1 MQTKYIEKAIITRN
15 YKFSGTVF
23 DAFEYFYRCWEFDKS
38 VHLVTLY
45 NQLDFEFIRLKY
57 SINFDCLKNIIVAE
71 PYDFEFEN
79 VLYFDTHCINPN
91 LIRAKNIF
99 VIANAEMHS
108 FDNIEVFSEY
118 FGPKNYKHKVYWE
131 IQRKYPHLKGSYV
144 ITQDLNNPDVLK
156 IISKLENPI
165 IKDAKSAFQ
174 HFSSTK
180 FTGDFYKNFNEL
192 LYIKVPHSFDRHPR
206 IFTECLW
213 QNIKTNYI
221 NLTQEI
227 DPSYLR
233 YLDAKNESDLD
244 LRSIYGDIVI
254 EKFLSDK

>member
-38 VHLVTLY
+38 VKLVSLY
-45 NQLDFEFIRLKY
+45 GQLEPEFIRLKY
-57 SINFDCLKNIIVAE
+57 DICKECFENIIIAE
-71 PYDFEFEN
+71 PYNFEYGN
-79 VLYFDTHCINPN
+79 ILYFDTHCINPN
-91 LIRAKNIF
+91 LLKFKKCVI
-99 VIANAEMHS
+99 IANAEIYPY
-108 FDNIEVFSEY
+108 DNIEVFSEY

-131 IQRKYPHLKGSYV
+131 IQRKYPHSKGTYV
-144 ITQDLNNPDVLK
+144 ITQDLNPDVLK
-156 IISKLENPI
+156 IISKLKNPI
-165 IKDAKSAFQ
+165 IKDTKSAFQ
-174 HFSSTK
+174 HFSSTR

-221 NLTQEI
+221 NLTKEL
-227 DPSYLR
+227 DPSYFR
-233 YLDAKNESDLD
+233 YCDAKSENDLD
-244 LRSIYGDIVI
+244 LRSIYGDIAI
-254 EKFLSDK
+254 EKFLG

>member
-1 MQTKYIEKAIITRN
+1 MQTKHLSKAIITRN

-38 VHLVTLY
+38 VHLITLH
-45 NQLDFEFIRLKY
+45 NQLNPEFIRLKY
-57 SINFDCLKNIIVAE
+57 DICKECLNNIIVDE
-71 PYDFEFEN
+71 PYNFEFEN

-91 LIRAKNIF
+91 LLKAKNIF

-108 FDNIEVFSEY
+108 YDNITVFSEY

-131 IQRKYPHLKGSYV
+131 IQRKYTHANATYV
-144 ITQDLNNPDVLK
+144 ITQDLCNAEVLK
-156 IISKLENPI
+156 IISKLDNPI

-174 HFSSTK
+174 HYTKTK
-180 FTGDFYKNFNEL
+180 FSGDFFKNFNKL

-213 QNIKTNYI
+213 QGIQTNYI

-233 YLDAKNESDLD
+233 YIDAQSIGDLD
-244 LRSIYGDIVI
+244 KRSIYGDVAVDS
-254 EKFLSDK
+254 FLHK